1 MSSNNPISMT
11 QRIPEA
17 APSWRVLKFG
27 GTSVTGV
34 DKIETLAD
42 VVRARSDEGRAL
54 VVVSALSGVTA
65 ALRRVVDVASRRDP
79 STHVGELRT
88 RHLAAVAEI
97 APGDGEAEQQVAALM
112 DELGRLLDGVSLV
125 RDCSPRTLD
134 RILSIGER
142 ASAITVAA
150 GLRARGLAA
159 DPLDARELIVT
170 DEAHG
175 EAAVDFP
182 ATETAVR
189 RAFAGAEGIPVVTG
203 FTGATPAGD
212 RTTLGQGG
220 SDYSAAVLGWAL
232 AADEVEIWTDVDG
245 IMSGDPRI
253 VADARPIRTIG
264 FSEIL
269 ELSHWGARVLHPKT
283 VRPLRERGI
292 PLSIRNTLAPT
303 EPGTRVDPKLADSTN
318 GPVRGIASVDRV
330 VLLRLNGFGYTGLP
344 LSTRLLG
351 ALDNVQCPVLMM
363 TQSCSERSV
372 CVAIPAESLPQA
384 RRAVADSFV
393 LERHAGLLEEPLIDE
408 GCSIVAVVGEG
419 MRDTP
424 GVAGRVFAVLGEAG
438 ISVRAIAQGASE
450 RNISF
455 VVREAVA
462 AEAIRVVHEAFFP
475 SGGADVE
482 RLEATVSATV
492 EERGISDVVE
502 LAHDLVSIPSVTG
515 EEHGATDFVRRLLE
529 ASGWNVTL
537 QEVSSGRANLFAT
550 RGAEAGVTLSTHL
563 DTVPDFFTP
572 RLTGDRLFGRG
583 ACDAKGI
590 AAAMITAADRLARA
604 GEDRVDLLFVV
615 GEELRSDG
623 ARIARTLP
631 ARSRFLI
638 NGEPTESRLVAASK
652 GSQQVRITT
661 GGREAHSAYP
671 ELGDSAVDRMIALL
685 AEIGDLELPVDPEL
699 GPTTVNVGMIEGGS
713 APNVVAGGCSA
724 RLMIRLVG
732 DADEVR
738 ARFDSWVDGRAHL
751 TWGSHLPVQRFRV
764 VDGFETTNV
773 AYTSD
778 VPFLGRF
785 GEPLMFGPGSI
796 HVAHTRDEY
805 VEVDEL
811 RASVDAYERLV
822 RSLLATP

>member
-1 MSSNNPISMT
+1 MNPNNPMSTT
-11 QRIPEA
+11 QR
-17 APSWRVLKFG
+17 APGPAHSWRVLKFG
-27 GTSVTGV
+27 GTSVTGIEKV
-34 DKIETLAD
+34 DTLAGI
-42 VVRARSDEGRAL
+42 VRARADEGRVV

-65 ALRRVVDVASRRDP
+65 ELRRVVEVASRRDP
-79 STHVGELRT
+79 SAIFGELRS
-88 RHLAAVAEI
+88 RHIDAVSSV
-97 APGDGEAEQQVAALM
+97 APGDEEAAQSVLELM
-112 DELGRLLDGVSLV
+112 DELGRLLDGVALV
-125 RDCSPRTLD
+125 RDCSLRTLD

-142 ASAITVAA
+142 ASAVTIAA
-150 GLRARGLAA
+150 ALTARGLSAHA
-159 DPLDARELIVT
+159 LDAPGLIT
-170 DEAHG
+170 TNDAHG

-182 ATETAVR
+182 ATEAGVG
-189 RAFAGAEGIPVVTG
+189 RAIRAIEGIPIVTG
-203 FTGATPAGD
+203 FTGSTPGGD
-212 RTTLGQGG
+212 RTTLGAGG
-220 SDYSAAVLGWAL
+220 SDYTAAVIGWAL
-232 AADEVEIWTDVDG
+232 GAEEVEIWTDVDG
-245 IMSGDPRI
+245 IMTGDPRI

-292 PLSIRNTLAPT
+292 PMSIRNTLSPT
-303 EPGTRVDPKLADSTN
+303 EPGTRVDPKLADSTS

-330 VLLRLNGFGYTGLP
+330 ALLRLNGFGYGGVP

-351 ALDNVQCPVLMM
+351 ALDAIQCPVLMLS
-363 TQSCSERSV
+363 QSCSERSV
-372 CVAIPAESLPQA
+372 CVAIPGESLPQA
-384 RRAVADSFV
+384 QRALTESFA
-393 LERHAGLLEEPLIDE
+393 LERQAGLLEEPLVDE
-408 GCSIVAVVGEG
+408 GCSIIAVVGEG

-455 VVREAVA
+455 VVREASA
-462 AEAIRVVHEAFFP
+462 PEAIRVVHEAFFP
-475 SGGADVE
+475 SREADRA
-482 RLEATVSATV
+482 RLESTVSATAK
-492 EERGISDVVE
+492 ESRIADVVE

-550 RGAEAGVTLSTHL
+550 RGSEGGVTLSTHL

-572 RLTGDRLFGRG
+572 RLSGGRLFGRG
-583 ACDAKGI
+583 SCDAKGI
-590 AAAMITAADRLARA
+590 AAAMIVAADRLARA

-652 GSQQVRITT
+652 GSQQVRVTT

-671 ELGDSAVDRMIALL
+671 ELGDSAVNRMIGLL
-685 AEIGDLELPVDPEL
+685 SELDGLELPTDPEL

-732 DADEVR
+732 DSNDVR
-738 ARFDSWVDGRAHL
+738 SRFESWVDGRAHL
-751 TWGSHLPVQRFRV
+751 TWGSHLPVQRFRI
-764 VDGFETTNV
+764 VDGFETANV

-805 VEVDEL
+805 IEVDEL
-811 RASVDAYERLV
+811 RASVDGYERLV
-822 RSLLATP
+822 RSLLEAT

>member
-1 MSSNNPISMT
+1 MNPTNPTST
-11 QRIPEA
+11 SHPASEP
-17 APSWRVLKFG
+17 APVWRVLKFG

-34 DKIETLAD
+34 DKVDTLAD
-42 VVRARSDEGRAL
+42 IVRERAESSRVL
-54 VVVSALSGVTA
+54 IVVSALSGVTA
-65 ALRRVVDVASRRDP
+65 ELRRVVDVASRRDP
-79 STHVGELRT
+79 SGLVEELRA
-88 RHLAAVAEI
+88 RHRRALAEVAPEDADAEAAVS
-97 APGDGEAEQQVAALM
+97 VLM
-112 DELGRLLDGVSLV
+112 DELGRLLDGVALV

-142 ASAITVAA
+142 ASSITVAA
-150 GLRARGLAA
+150 ALQARGLPAEA
-159 DPLDARELIVT
+159 VDAHELIVT
-170 DEAHG
+170 NDVHG
-175 EAAVDFP
+175 EAAVDF
-182 ATETAVR
+182 AGTEVAVR
-189 RAFAGAEGIPVVTG
+189 RAIQAANGIPVVTG
-203 FTGATPAGD
+203 FTGATPTGD

-232 AADEVEIWTDVDG
+232 RAEEVEIWTDVDG

-264 FSEIL
+264 FNEIL

-292 PLSIRNTLAPT
+292 PMSIRNTFAPS
-303 EPGTRVDPKLADSTN
+303 EPGTRVDPKLADSAN
-318 GPVRGIASVDRV
+318 GPVRGIASVDQV
-330 VLLRLNGFGYTGLP
+330 ALVRLNGFGYSGLP

-351 ALDNVQCPVLMM
+351 ALDAVQCPVLMM

-372 CVAIPAESLPQA
+372 CVAVPGDVLPQA
-384 RRAVADSFV
+384 LRALSETFA
-393 LERHAGLLEEPLIDE
+393 LERQAGLLEEPLVDE
-408 GCSIVAVVGEG
+408 GCSIVAVVGEA
-419 MRDTP
+419 MRDQP
-424 GVAGRVFAVLGEAG
+424 GVAGKVFAVLGEAG

-455 VVREAVA
+455 VVREAA
-462 AEAIRVVHEAFFP
+462 TAEAIRVVHEAFFP
-475 SGGADVE
+475 SREADTRE
-482 RLEATVSATV
+482 LDSTVSVTAR
-492 EERGISDVVE
+492 ERRIADVVE
-502 LAHDLVSIPSVTG
+502 LAQDLVSIPSVTG
-515 EEHGATDFVRRLLE
+515 EEHAVTDFVRRLLE
-529 ASGWNVTL
+529 ASGWGVTL

-550 RGAEAGVTLSTHL
+550 RGNEAGVTLSTHL

-572 RLTGDRLFGRG
+572 RLAGGRLFGRG

-590 AAAMITAADRLARA
+590 AASMITAADRLVRS
-604 GEDRVDLLFVV
+604 GEERVDLLFVV

-623 ARIARTLP
+623 ARLARTLP
-631 ARSRFLI
+631 ARSRFLV
-638 NGEPTESRLVAASK
+638 NGEPTESRLVVASK
-652 GSQQVRITT
+652 GSQQLRVTT

-671 ELGDSAVDRMIALL
+671 ELGDSAVDRMIELL
-685 AEIGDLELPVDPEL
+685 SEVRDIDLPVDAEL

-732 DADEVR
+732 DTEDVR
-738 ARFDSWVDGRAHL
+738 ARFESWSDGRAHL

-805 VEVDEL
+805 IEVDEL

-822 RSLLATP
+822 RSLLETP